1 MPYNIYGAAIENNIG
16 ALSTPQAPPPHIKVW
31 ENKKKC
37 KKMKIV
43 KYFFPPNCGSVVSE

>member
-31 ENKKKC
+31 ENE
-37 KKMKIV
+37 KMSNYQI
-43 KYFFPPNCGSVVSE
+43 FFPAKWCQCCVGVT